1 MAKGGPGTGFFSRN
15 RGFAELTK
23 RFADQDLGELVE
35 DLARNADPALLEIGC
50 GEGRVLQDLW
60 LRYPRMSLH
69 GLNKAPWQAMEGG
82 ESLRTRIVVEG
93 HRTTAE
99 AATLEP
105 PDIRFGDASSLP
117 WQDASMDLVV
127 SQVAI
132 HYVARKDRV
141 LEETWRV
148 LKPGGRA
155 FLHVDT
161 WKAGAPDFLRG
172 ETPRFLVYDGET
184 QIPFRKAL
192 KRVAKR
198 GFDVSVAVDAG
209 KKKIETFVVMRKD
222 DDRPLRLGW
231 TFDEASSFD
240 LHRLHTNEL
249 KYDTFWGYRSV
260 FVV

>member
-15 RGFAELTK
+15 RGLAELTK
-23 RFADQDLGELVE
+23 RFEEQGLPAVVE
-35 DLARNADPALLEIGC
+35 RLLAAPAAAVLEIGC

-60 LRYPRMSLH
+60 MRAPRMELH

-82 ESLRTRIVVEG
+82 ESLRARLVVEG
-93 HRTTAE
+93 LKTADE
-99 AATLEP
+99 AAGLKA
-105 PDIRFGDASSLP
+105 PDIRFGDASELP
-117 WQDASMDLVV
+117 WPDQSMDLVV

-161 WKAGAPDFLRG
+161 WKKDAPDFLRG
-172 ETPRFLVYDGET
+172 DTPRFLVYDGDDLLGL
-184 QIPFRKAL
+184 RKAL
-192 KRVAKR
+192 KRAAKA
-198 GFDVSVAVDAG
+198 GFELAVDTDAS
-209 KKKIETFVVMRKD
+209 KKKVETFVLMHKNV
-222 DDRPLRLGW
+222 DRPLTLGW
-231 TFDEASSFD
+231 EFDAASSFD

-249 KYDTFWGYRSV
+249 KYETYWGYRSV
-260 FVV
+260 FLT

>member
-23 RFADQDLGELVE
+23 RFEEQELGEFVE
-35 DLARNADPALLEIGC
+35 RLARSAHPSMLEIGC

-60 LRYPRMSLH
+60 MRWPHFGLH

-82 ESLRTRIVVEG
+82 ESLRARVVAEG
-93 HRTTAE
+93 LRTSAE
-99 AATLEP
+99 AATLEA
-105 PDIRFGDASSLP
+105 PDIQFGDASVLP
-117 WQDASMDLVV
+117 WPDASMDLVV

-155 FLHVDT
+155 YLHVDT
-161 WKAGAPDFLRG
+161 WKLGAPDFLRS
-172 ETPRFLVYDGET
+172 ETPRFVVYDGDDRL
-184 QIPFRKAL
+184 PLRKAL
-192 KRVAKR
+192 KRVAKA
-198 GFDVSVAVDAG
+198 GFDVSVAEDAT
-209 KKKIETFVVMRKD
+209 KKKVETFVLMRKD
-222 DDRPLRLGW
+222 GERPLRLDW